1 MNKFGILMTSA
12 LLTSGVALSSLAADK
27 PQTAAPI
34 SVDATA
40 TSSQTADTPSKPAK
54 KHKKKK
60 KAAAA
65 ATAS

>member
-1 MNKFGILMTSA
+1 MTSA
-12 LLTSGVALSSLAADK
+12 LLTLGVTAGSLAAEM
-27 PQTAAPI
+27 PTTAAPI

-40 TSSQTADTPSKPAK
+40 SATQTADTTAKPAK

-65 ATAS
+65 TAS